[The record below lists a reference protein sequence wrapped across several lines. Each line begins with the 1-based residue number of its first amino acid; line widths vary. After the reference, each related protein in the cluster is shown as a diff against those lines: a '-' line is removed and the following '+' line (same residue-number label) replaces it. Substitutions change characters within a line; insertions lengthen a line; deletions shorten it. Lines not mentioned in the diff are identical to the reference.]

1 MFMDRILRLNEF
13 FVEGGKQ
20 NISHVLLHIT
30 EPSTPEEM
38 SKGYFFAI
46 AEINNAETKYVTRL
60 HELIDQA
67 ENDYYEL
74 EDNNDKTSLE
84 LVLEKMNQE
93 ALGLAKANIELNCIV
108 GAIRQPEIIFTYYGK
123 PQMVLFYKNQQG
135 LYQKMDL
142 IQSNE
147 GEEAEPATQLFS
159 HIIQGKI
166 SPNDFMFAGTPHIAE
181 YFSHDRL
188 QKIITTRPAVQSAQ
202 HIERVLSE
210 IKNGFSFGGLI
221 MHIDRADAG
230 PIQIRKATPM
240 VKGASSKSLHSLF
253 DREQTTAHTLAPSL
267 LPRLN
272 ERVKSFLSRKETVT
286 MTEDSEV
293 DPPLHAAEINAAHV
307 SHRQGQSTNTNA
319 VREPVSTKLA
329 VALDFSLDLLKLIG
343 KGLWAI
349 VYILYSIIY
358 VFIRNLIL
366 LVFVATNYQK
376 RRQAIIEDWR
386 RAWRAYKE
394 NIYRL
399 PTVTKILII
408 ISLTIAAIFAG
419 SLTYLHYHQQETDR
433 QKAFTATI
441 QQIKAKKDAMESAL
455 IYKDDSAALKEL
467 ASANELLNNLACTTK
482 DDQKICADLTTQLND
497 VTARIRKITQV
508 NPDMLQDWGNA
519 VPLDHIV
526 KVGTKIVAFSN
537 STSTLFVFDTLTK
550 ETKTIATLPTIAG
563 FSKASVPKENDYVAL
578 LYGGKNIL
586 LFNPDDYT
594 SRTADVSYSNTKV
607 AISDLVVY
615 NRRLYTLDTLN
626 NQIYKHDSIKSGFS
640 QGKEWIKDGTSIKN
654 GEALT
659 IDGDMFV
666 LQDGKLIKFTS
677 GVSQAFD
684 AEGIDPVIGGGTS
697 MWTYTDLSSL
707 YILDPSN
714 ERIII
719 LNKDGLLKQQVKAN
733 GVTKPTG
740 MAIDSQSNIGYLLAN
755 NKIFKIQLP

>member
-1 MFMDRILRLNEF
+1 MDRILRLNEF

-20 NISHVLLHIT
+20 NTSHVLLHIT

-38 SKGYFFAI
+38 NKGYFFAI
-46 AEINNAETKYVTRL
+46 AEINNAESKYVTRL

-74 EDNNDKTSLE
+74 SDENDKTSLE

-93 ALGLAKANIELNCIV
+93 ALGLAKTNIELNCIV

-147 GEEAEPATQLFS
+147 ESESEPVQLFS

-188 QKIITTRPAVQSAQ
+188 QKIITTRPAVQSSQ

-221 MHIDRADAG
+221 MHIDRADSG
-230 PIQIRKATPM
+230 PIPIRKATPM

-253 DREQTTAHTLAPSL
+253 DREKTTAHTLAPSF

-272 ERVKSFLSRKETVT
+272 ERIRLLLARKEMV
-286 MTEDSEV
+286 EDVGTIEEERPV
-293 DPPLHAAEINAAHV
+293 GTTEINASHV
-307 SHRQGQSTNTNA
+307 SHRQSQPSTPNKIK
-319 VREPVSTKLA
+319 EPLANKLST
-329 VALDFSLDLLKLIG
+329 ALDFSFDLLKLIG

-349 VYILYSIIY
+349 TYILYSLIY
-358 VFIRNLIL
+358 GLLRNLIL

-376 RRQAIIEDWR
+376 RRQAIIDDWR
-386 RAWRAYKE
+386 RSWRAYKE
-394 NIYRL
+394 NIYHL
-399 PTVTKILII
+399 PTITKVLVVA
-408 ISLTIAAIFAG
+408 SLAITGIFIG
-419 SLTYLHYHQQETDR
+419 SLTYLHYHQKEADR
-433 QKAFTATI
+433 QKAFTTTV

-467 ASANELLNNLACTTK
+467 ASASGLLSALTCTTK
-482 DDQKICADLTTQLND
+482 DEQQTCSDLKKQLED
-497 VTARIRKITQV
+497 ITARIRKITQI
-508 NPDMLQDWGNA
+508 NPDMLHDWN
-519 VPLDHIV
+519 VNTSLENIV
-526 KVGTKIVAFSN
+526 KVGTKLVAFSK
-537 STSTLFVFDTLTK
+537 STSTLFVYDTLTK
-550 ETKTIATLPTIAG
+550 ENKVVFTLPTISG
-563 FSKASVPKENDYVAL
+563 FTKASVPKENDYVAL
-578 LYGGKNIL
+578 LYNNKDIL
-586 LFNPDDYT
+586 LFNPEDYS
-594 SRTADVSYSNTKV
+594 SRVADVSYNNPKV
-607 AISDLVVY
+607 TITDIVVY
-615 NRRLYTLDTLN
+615 NRRLYSLDTLN
-626 NQIYKHDSIKSGFS
+626 SQIYRHDSIKNGFS
-640 QGKEWIKDGTSIKN
+640 QGKDWIKDGTSIKN

-684 AEGIDPVIGGGTS
+684 AEGIDPAIGTGS
-697 MWTYTDLSSL
+697 SLWTYTDLNTI
-707 YILDPSN
+707 YILDPKN
-714 ERIII
+714 ERVVI
-719 LNKDGLLKQQVKAN
+719 LNKEGLLKQQIKAN
-733 GVTKPTG
+733 GITKPTG
-740 MAIDSQSNIGYLLAN
+740 MAIDAQSNIAYIIAS
-755 NKIFKIQLP
+755 NKLFKVQLPQ